1 MRWLA
6 PILAGLIGLG
16 WLSTVWPARTAVW
29 TETPENL
36 KRGEADG
43 VALTQNGS
51 MFQAPRLIRV
61 GDARTPGEP
70 NHVWATAAD
79 DAGNVFLGTGPEGH
93 IVKVAPSGMQSL
105 FFSVDEPLVTALAID
120 RDGDL
125 LAGTAPGG
133 KIYRI
138 RPGGQGSLW
147 SETGERYIWSLAV
160 GTDGTVYAGTGEHGR
175 VLRIGSS
182 GDADLFFDSD
192 EPHIVS
198 LLPSSDGGLF
208 AGGAGRGL
216 VYRIDREGNGLALFE
231 DELPEVASLAI
242 DRDGSVLAA
251 FVAPP
256 QPEGKRPAVRLRL
269 PDGVQVGRTDENVG
283 SLEESTGPMLRGYIE
298 GLASEADKAE
308 RRLRGRLVRI
318 DPSGRSEELWSSTEE
333 APFCVIGFR
342 DYVVFGTGE
351 PARLYRVD
359 GDDDVALLATLRE
372 AQVTGLLR
380 TGRSVFFATSNPA
393 AAYRLDG
400 STAETGVF
408 VSQPFDAGAPA
419 RWGSIRWQ
427 IDGASSGDVEIYT
440 RTGNS
445 RDPDGTWSG
454 WGPALTDPERSRIVN
469 PDGRYLQWRAR
480 FVGSGADAGR
490 LSEVSIHYEPY
501 NRAPRV
507 KDFRHG
513 GEGPWFSTDVTFLW
527 SSFDPDGDPLEIS
540 VQYRTPDAAEWTS
553 ATAEAGGKIG
563 PGGKP
568 NGWSEGLFRWD
579 ASAIAEGAYRIRAV
593 ASDLAANDPGEGKSV
608 IVEPTLHVVID
619 RTPPRYDLRP
629 TGEGSFEITLTDDHS
644 EVRRLEVLDAG
655 RVLYSVRSIDGVCD
669 SRRESFTIDLAGA
682 ADSRS
687 LRGVD
692 AAGNQVDIPL
702 SD

>member
-1 MRWLA
+1 VRRLA
-6 PILAGLIGLG
+6 PILAGLIGLVG
-16 WLSTVWPARTAVW
+16 LSTAWPARTAVW

-43 VALTQNGS
+43 VALTKSGA
-51 MFQAPRLIRV
+51 MFPAPRLIRM
-61 GDARTPGEP
+61 GDSRTPGEP

-93 IVKVAPSGMQSL
+93 IVKVAPSGRQSL
-105 FFSVDEPLVTALAID
+105 FFSVEEPLVTALAID

-133 KIYRI
+133 KVYRI
-138 RPGGQGSLW
+138 GPGGQGSLW

-198 LLPSSDGGLF
+198 LLPSSDGGLL

-216 VYRIDREGNGLALFE
+216 VYRIDREGNGLVLFE
-231 DELPEVASLAI
+231 DDLPEVASLAI
-242 DRDGSVLAA
+242 DRDGNVLVA
-251 FVAPP
+251 FVASP
-256 QPEGKRPAVRLRL
+256 QPEGRRPAVRLRL

-298 GLASEADKAE
+298 GLPSEAEKVE

-359 GDDDVALLATLRE
+359 GSGDVALLATLRE
-372 AQVTGLLR
+372 AQVTGLLQA
-380 TGRSVFFATSNPA
+380 GRSVFFATSNPA

-400 STAETGVF
+400 STAEAGIF
-408 VSQPFDAGAPA
+408 VSKPFDAGAPA

-454 WGPALTDPERSRIVN
+454 WGPALTDPERSRVVN

-480 FVGSGADAGR
+480 FVGSRAEAGR

-507 KDFRHG
+507 REFRYG
-513 GEGPWFSTDVTFLW
+513 GAGPWFSTDVNFLW
-527 SSFDPDGDPLEIS
+527 SSFDPDGDPLEIT
-540 VQYRTPDAAEWTS
+540 VQYRAPNAVEWAR
-553 ATAEAGGKIG
+553 ATAGAGGKIG
-563 PGGKP
+563 PGAKP
-568 NGWSEGLFRWD
+568 NGWNEDLFQWD
-579 ASAIAEGAYRIRAV
+579 ASAIAEGAYEIRAV
-593 ASDLAANDPGEGKSV
+593 ASDLVANDPGEGKSV

-619 RTPPRYDLRP
+619 RTPPRYELRP
-629 TGEGSFEITLTDDHS
+629 SGEGRFEITLTDDHS

-655 RVLYSVRSIDGVCD
+655 RVLFSVRSTDGVCD
-669 SRRESFTIDLAGA
+669 SRRESFTIDLGGA
-682 ADSRS
+682 AESRS

-702 SD
+702 TD

>member
-1 MRWLA
+1 VR
-6 PILAGLIGLG
+6 
-16 WLSTVWPARTAVW
+16 
-29 TETPENL
+29 
-36 KRGEADG
+36 
-43 VALTQNGS
+43 
-51 MFQAPRLIRV
+51 
-61 GDARTPGEP
+61 
-70 NHVWATAAD
+70 
-79 DAGNVFLGTGPEGH
+79 
-93 IVKVAPSGMQSL
+93 
-105 FFSVDEPLVTALAID
+105 
-120 RDGDL
+120 
-125 LAGTAPGG
+125 
-133 KIYRI
+133 
-138 RPGGQGSLW
+138 
-147 SETGERYIWSLAV
+147 
-160 GTDGTVYAGTGEHGR
+160 TDGTVYAGTGEHGR

-192 EPHIVS
+192 ESHIVS
-198 LLPSSDGGLF
+198 VLPSSDGGLF

-231 DELPEVASLAI
+231 DDLPEVASLAI
-242 DRDGSVLAA
+242 DRDGGVLVA

-256 QPEGKRPAVRLRL
+256 RREGKRPAVRLRL

-298 GLASEADKAE
+298 GLPSATDQAE

-333 APFCVIGFR
+333 APFCVIGFQ

-359 GDDDVALLATLRE
+359 DGGDVALLATLRE

-393 AAYRLDG
+393 AAYRLDS
-400 STAETGVF
+400 STADAGVF
-408 VSQPFDAGAPA
+408 VSHPFDAGAPA

-427 IDGASSGDVEIYT
+427 IDGVSSRGVEIYT

-454 WGPALTDPERSRIVN
+454 WGPALTDSERSRIVN

-480 FVGSGADAGR
+480 FVGSRADAGR
-490 LSEVSIHYEPY
+490 LSEVSVHYEPY

-513 GEGPWFSTDVTFLW
+513 EEGPWFSADVTFLW

-540 VQYRTPDAAEWTS
+540 VQYRTPDAAEWANVS
-553 ATAEAGGKIG
+553 EGAGGKIG

-568 NGWSEGLFRWD
+568 NGWSEELFRWD
-579 ASAIAEGAYRIRAV
+579 ASAIAEGAYEIRAV

-629 TGEGSFEITLTDDHS
+629 TGEGRFEITLTDDYS
-644 EVRRLEVLDAG
+644 EVRRLEILDAG

-669 SRRESFTIDLAGA
+669 SRRESFTIDLEGA

-702 SD
+702 TD